1 MLLNDEKPRTEIL
14 SELVTNV
21 ESVLNPTVEPLPP
34 VPKRTI
40 GKDPPAI
47 VIAN

>member
-1 MLLNDEKPRTEIL
+1 MNEEYPRTEIL
-14 SELVTNV
+14 SALVTNV
-21 ESVLNPTVEPLPP
+21 LVVLNPTVDPLPP